1 MLSKFVML
9 FIDDVLVYSKSK
21 GGHAEYLRIV
31 LEILRRERIYGNM
44 SKYEFWLENILFLRQ
59 RVLGDE
65 ISMDPS
71 KISAVKNGPF

>member
-21 GGHAEYLRIV
+21 GGHAEHLRIV